1 MENINNNFENTNLYQ
16 NNLFIKTK
24 DSSREEFKKINEEH
38 FLSLRKKRNN
48 KHINHIKNLNL
59 AQNHFSY
66 NIDINFIINNIRNE
80 EIYLKYK
87 NSESEIEKLNYLMQ
101 MIIAK
106 NNNILKY
113 GLFELKKYLSN
124 IKDKKLF
131 ESKNLLNYFNEK
143 MFRFLF
149 ELLFKKNDAYLNL
162 EEYYQIMILLCNI
175 ISNLCELNDFYSKI
189 LLEYFPD
196 LLLIIKNERDIQIQN
211 AIYIVNS
218 KILLIKNIDENDLIK
233 LSQIYQN
240 FFENVYNELIYLN
253 NESNNNQ
260 NIFNL
265 KELFPTLLNI
275 ISTIIYNNNQIII
288 NIINNS
294 NINIQ
299 KLLHISSFIN
309 KYITSSFMETDIL
322 KSSLNFLSA
331 FLHFYKLNKN
341 LFNKENDYKFREIMK
356 NIEIGK
362 HVILYVYDNS
372 TNDFELRN
380 EIIELINNLILL
392 NSTDFIN
399 NLIKNGISEQISN
412 IQDYL
417 LEYDNNNINTD
428 ENNNIKILYN
438 SHIELIYNLIS
449 TQSEITI
456 KDICIE
462 NECISNLFKLIN
474 DSKFCF
480 NNNNSKILE
489 IFDLIIKSNTEF
501 VISSLLTEG
510 IYDLYKNIL
519 FNCNNNELIEMIL
532 NDIAIMI
539 EKGKSIKTSSGINFV
554 SNHFIQN
561 GIFDLIDNIKAK
573 TEFNEKINYLLD
585 EIQNLL
591 KEKTS

>member
-16 NNLFIKTK
+16 NNLFIKKK

-101 MIIAK
+101 MIISK
-106 NNNILKY
+106 NNNMLKY

-124 IKDKKLF
+124 IKDKKVF

-175 ISNLCELNDFYSKI
+175 ISGLCELNDFYSKI

-211 AIYIVNS
+211 VIYIVSS

-240 FFENVYNELIYLN
+240 FFENVYNQLIYLN
-253 NESNNNQ
+253 NEFNNNQ

-331 FLHFYKLNKN
+331 FLNFYKLNKN
-341 LFNKENDYKFREIMK
+341 LFNKENDNKFREIMK
-356 NIEIGK
+356 NIEIEK

-372 TNDFELRN
+372 TNDFEFRN

-417 LEYDNNNINTD
+417 LEYDNHNFNTD
-428 ENNNIKILYN
+428 ENINMKILYN

-449 TQSEITI
+449 TQSENAI
-456 KDICIE
+456 KDLCIE

-480 NNNNSKILE
+480 INNNSKILE

-501 VISSLLTEG
+501 VISSLLAEG

-539 EKGKSIKTSSGINFV
+539 EKGKSIKTSSRINFV

-573 TEFNEKINYLLD
+573 TGFNEKINYLLD